1 MIRGGN
7 DVEDRDVL
15 LSDVAVTLV
24 PAAEGPPVAIVNT
37 QRIRVSEAGVGK
49 IVREA
54 MGEAQRRFDLDVRSV
69 ESQLRDGSADVR
81 VKVKK
86 FMMAAELGV
95 TVELTATP
103 QGRLRIR
110 IADLRAPAGLPVAG
124 LVDRFL
130 ETLGSRPGVYPVGQR
145 TVEVDANEVLASR
158 GLPVRLEQGVREARI
173 TPGFV
178 EIA

>member
-1 MIRGGN
+1 MT
-7 DVEDRDVL
+7 DDRDVL

-24 PAAEGPPVAIVNT
+24 PAAGGPPAAIVHT
-37 QRIRVSEAGVGK
+37 QRLRVSEAGFGK

-69 ESQLRDGSADVR
+69 DSRLVDGSADVR

-86 FMMAAELGV
+86 FMMTAELGV
-95 TVELTATP
+95 TVELAATP
-103 QGRLRIR
+103 QGRLRVR
-110 IADLRAPAGLPVAG
+110 IADLRVPAGLPVAG

-130 ETLGSRPGVYPVGQR
+130 DTLGSRPGVYPVGQR
-145 TVEVDANEVLASR
+145 MVDVDANEVLASR

>member
-1 MIRGGN
+1 MA
-7 DVEDRDVL
+7 EDQDVL

-24 PAAEGPPVAIVNT
+24 PAANGPPVAIVNT
-37 QRIRVSEAGVGK
+37 QRIQVSEAGFGK

-54 MGEAQRRFDLDVRSV
+54 MGEARRRFDLDVRSV
-69 ESQLRDGSADVR
+69 ESDLLDGRADVR

-86 FMMAAELGV
+86 FMMTAELGI
-95 TVELTATP
+95 TVEMTATP
-103 QGRLRIR
+103 EGRLRVR
-110 IADLRAPAGLPVAG
+110 IADLRVPAGLPVAG
-124 LVDRFL
+124 LLDRFL

-145 TVEVDANEVLASR
+145 TVDIDANEVLASR

-173 TPGFV
+173 TSGFV